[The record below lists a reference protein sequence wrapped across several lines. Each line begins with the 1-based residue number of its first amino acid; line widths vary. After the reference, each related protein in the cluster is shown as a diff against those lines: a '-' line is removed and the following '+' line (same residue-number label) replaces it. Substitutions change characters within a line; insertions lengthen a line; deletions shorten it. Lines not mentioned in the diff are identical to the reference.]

1 MAYITQRRRSVRNST
16 VPNRSLRRS
25 PVRVGTRTP
34 HRLAKLNYPRIIF
47 LIALLL
53 TVNWTV
59 GALSKLLFPPA
70 KPQPQ
75 TQNINISA
83 PAATETDKTVVYN
96 IKTPPNLAP
105 NQDLQ
110 TIIDGAVD
118 IAKNQGL
125 PTESLSITLIDV
137 SKPATHNIA
146 GYNNTKLRFPASVA
160 KLFWMVQFF
169 GYAEKGYIPKESPF
183 YTDLSQMLRIS
194 DNDSASRIVDAITQ
208 TESGEKL
215 DKSELDKWVEKR
227 SQVNQF
233 FEKSGYTGINL
244 TTKNYPITGIG
255 EEPTGRDLQLR
266 ENPTY
271 SKGNFVTTDQTARLM
286 YEIYTKQAI
295 SPLASTKMAYL
306 LTRDLN
312 PKAWKNIDY
321 NSVAGFLGESLP
333 PDIYYA
339 SKVGYTS
346 RSRQEVAFVRTLN
359 DKAIYVLAVFGDDPA
374 YSKNEQVFPD
384 ISRYI
389 FNRLNQT
396 PLKATSEKITQF
408 NQLSFPMVGTNN

>member
-1 MAYITQRRRSVRNST
+1 MAYITQRRRSVRNSSA
-16 VPNRSLRRS
+16 PRRFNRRS
-25 PVRVGTRTP
+25 PVQVRTRIP
-34 HRLAKLNYPRIIF
+34 QRFSQLKYSRIVF
-47 LIALLL
+47 LIALFL
-53 TVNWTV
+53 TLNWTV
-59 GALSKLLFPPA
+59 GGVLKLLFPGA

-75 TQNINISA
+75 TQIIPISA
-83 PAATETDKTVVYN
+83 PATTDTDQTVVYN

-105 NQDLQ
+105 SKELQ
-110 TIIDGAVD
+110 IIIDGAVD

-125 PTESLSITLIDV
+125 PTESLSITLINV
-137 SKPATHNIA
+137 SNNSTHTLA
-146 GYNNTKLRFPASVA
+146 GYNNNTPRFPASVA

-183 YTDLSQMLRIS
+183 YTDLSQMMRIS

-208 TESGEKL
+208 TKSGENL
-215 DKSELDKWVEKR
+215 DPSELDQWVEKR
-227 SQVNQF
+227 IQVNQF

-244 TTKNYPITGIG
+244 TTKNYPITGVG
-255 EEPTGRDLQLR
+255 EKPIGRDLQLR
-266 ENPTY
+266 ENPAY

-312 PKAWKNIDY
+312 PKAWKNIDA
-321 NSVAGFLGESLP
+321 NSVEGFLGESLP
-333 PDIYYA
+333 PDIYYG

-359 DKAIYVLAVFGDDPA
+359 DQAIYILAVFGDDPA
-374 YSKNEQVFPD
+374 YAKNERVFPD

-396 PLKATSEKITQF
+396 SLKTTPEKVSEL
-408 NQLSFPMVGTNN
+408 NQL

>member
-1 MAYITQRRRSVRNST
+1 MAYINQRRRSVRNSSA
-16 VPNRSLRRS
+16 PRRFNRRS
-25 PVRVGTRTP
+25 PIQVRTRIP
-34 HRLAKLNYPRIIF
+34 QGFSQLKYSRIIF
-47 LIALLL
+47 LIALFL
-53 TVNWTV
+53 TLSWTV
-59 GALSKLLFPPA
+59 GGVLKLLFPAA
-70 KPQPQ
+70 KPQPK
-75 TQNINISA
+75 TQIIPISA
-83 PAATETDKTVVYN
+83 PATTDTDQTVVYN
-96 IKTPPNLAP
+96 IKTPPNLA
-105 NQDLQ
+105 QSKDLQ
-110 TIIDGAVD
+110 IIIDGAVD

-125 PTESLSITLIDV
+125 PTEALSITLINV
-137 SKPATHNIA
+137 SNNSTHTLA
-146 GYNNTKLRFPASVA
+146 GYNNTTLRFPASVA

-183 YTDLSQMLRIS
+183 YTDLSQMMRIS

-208 TESGEKL
+208 TKSGENL
-215 DKSELDKWVEKR
+215 DPSELDKWVEKR

-244 TTKNYPITGIG
+244 TTKNYPITGVG
-255 EEPTGRDLQLR
+255 EKPIGRDLQLR
-266 ENPTY
+266 ENPAY

-312 PKAWKNIDY
+312 PKVWKNIDA
-321 NSVAGFLGESLP
+321 NSVEGFLGESLP
-333 PDIYYA
+333 PDIYYG

-359 DKAIYVLAVFGDDPA
+359 DQAIYILAVFGDDPA
-374 YSKNEQVFPD
+374 YAKNERVFPD

-396 PLKATSEKITQF
+396 SLKTTPEKVSEL
-408 NQLSFPMVGTNN
+408 NQL

>member
-1 MAYITQRRRSVRNST
+1 MAYITQRRRSVRNSS
-16 VPNRSLRRS
+16 VPSHSLRRS
-25 PVRVGTRTP
+25 PVKVRTRPP
-34 HRLAKLNYPRIIF
+34 HPLARLKYSRILF

-53 TVNWTV
+53 TVNWTM
-59 GALSKLLFPPA
+59 GAILKLLFPPA
-70 KPQPQ
+70 KPQLQ
-75 TQNINISA
+75 TQNITISA
-83 PAATETDKTVVYN
+83 PVSDTDKTVVYN
-96 IKTPPNLAP
+96 IKTPPNLIP
-105 NQDLQ
+105 SKDLQ
-110 TIIDGAVD
+110 VIVDGAVD
-118 IAKNQGL
+118 IAKTQGL

-137 SKPATHNIA
+137 SKAASHSIA
-146 GYNNTKLRFPASVA
+146 GYNNTTLRFPASVA
-160 KLFWMVQFF
+160 KLFWMVAFF

-208 TESGEKL
+208 TKSGENL
-215 DKSELDKWVEKR
+215 DKTELDKWVQKR

-233 FEKSGYTGINL
+233 FEKSGYNGINL

-266 ENPTY
+266 ENPPY
-271 SKGNFVTTDQTARLM
+271 SKGNLVTTDQTARLM

-312 PKAWKNIDY
+312 PNAWKNIDA
-321 NSVAGFLGESLP
+321 NSVEGFLGESLP
-333 PDIYYA
+333 PDIYYG

-359 DKAIYVLAVFGDDPA
+359 DKAIYILAVFGDDPA
-374 YSKNEQVFPD
+374 YAKNEEVFPK

-389 FNRLNQT
+389 FDRLNQT
-396 PLKATSEKITQF
+396 PLKSTPEKVTQL
-408 NQLSFPMVGTNN
+408 NSLSFPMVGMNN

>member
-1 MAYITQRRRSVRNST
+1 MAYITQRRRSVRPSS
-16 VPNRSLRRS
+16 VRGYSLRRS
-25 PVRVGTRTP
+25 PVKVRSRSP
-34 HRLAKLNYPRIIF
+34 HPLARLKYSRILF

-53 TVNWTV
+53 TVNWTM
-59 GALSKLLFPPA
+59 GAILKLLFPPA

-75 TQNINISA
+75 TQNITISA
-83 PAATETDKTVVYN
+83 PVSESDKTVVYN
-96 IKTPPNLAP
+96 IKNPPNLIP
-105 NQDLQ
+105 SKDLQ
-110 TIIDGAVD
+110 VIVDGAVD
-118 IAKNQGL
+118 IAKTQGL

-137 SKPATHNIA
+137 SKAASHSIA

-160 KLFWMVQFF
+160 KLFWMVAFF

-208 TESGEKL
+208 TESGENL
-215 DKSELDKWVEKR
+215 DKTELDKWVQKR

-233 FEKSGYTGINL
+233 FEKSGYSGINL

-266 ENPTY
+266 ENPPY
-271 SKGNFVTTDQTARLM
+271 SKGNLVTTDQTARLM

-312 PKAWKNIDY
+312 PNAWKNIDA
-321 NSVAGFLGESLP
+321 NSVEGFLGESLP
-333 PDIYYA
+333 PDIYYG

-359 DKAIYVLAVFGDDPA
+359 DKAIYILAVFGDDPA
-374 YSKNEQVFPD
+374 YAKNEQVFPK

-389 FNRLNQT
+389 FDRLNQT
-396 PLKATSEKITQF
+396 PLKSTPEKVTQL
-408 NQLSFPMVGTNN
+408 NSLSFPMVGMNN